1 MVVNLKNFSDEL
13 HYEAKVQAAIEKI
26 SLKDL
31 IEKAVS
37 DILQEQRRKGGN
49 DHGNLGGVSSVSQEA
64 QCEGESLSLWC

>member
-13 HYEAKVQAAIEKI
+13 HYEAKVQAAIEKK

-37 DILQEQRRKGGN
+37 EYLARAKKKGGK
-49 DHGNLGGVSSVSQEA
+49 
-64 QCEGESLSLWC
+64 

>member
-13 HYEAKVQAAIEKI
+13 HYEAKVQAAIEKM

-37 DILQEQRRKGGN
+37 EYLARAKKKGGKQ
-49 DHGNLGGVSSVSQEA
+49 DGYYDRTE
-64 QCEGESLSLWC
+64 EGEGRG